1 MPGRSRPGPDPLSLG
16 RRTGWPGFSR
26 LARVG
31 VVAVLVLLLA
41 GASELSLPRPNP
53 RQPASA
59 SEYSNLDSDVV
70 GGTWSW
76 PLGQSTST
84 PLALREPDYS
94 LLFDRETGMLT
105 LRAQRGSFSFPATA
119 LIGQSAIPTGARFTA
134 VSDRSQLTV
143 YVFNR
148 KRTLL
153 EKARITAFPTFFTV
167 GFSSRVGGQ
176 LQAPATFFSNGTS
189 GLPATAYATAFSP
202 DPVKSSLY
210 NDPTT
215 FLGVHAPLK
224 SAPFA
229 PPPFDLEFREGSGW
243 AGVGLVQVPNATALS
258 ITPQGGI
265 TVNYDLHLLASIHD
279 QGAGG
284 RVKPPNGVPGA
295 AGRGTWLSF
304 PRFTFTMGK
313 STSTGLLSYHA
324 SLRSLH
330 EAPMA
335 FAPGKRP
342 TWWSRPIVDTW
353 GQQMVDR
360 VSRRSPR
367 YTASWVRTFVA
378 SWRRQFGLRHF
389 TLVIDSDWQARLG
402 HTTPSLRFGGVAGM
416 RDLIKELHSQGVK
429 VVLWW
434 PLWVNQTES
443 HQRLRVDPTAPHF
456 KAKVAK
462 QMTQLL
468 GTGPGD
474 LGADGLKLDWGE
486 LVPPPAA
493 EMLARP
499 QLGIGASLLLRYMTV
514 LSKSAWKTDPT
525 ALIDAS
531 AVAPQ
536 FGGTESTL
544 RLYDAHLAST
554 WSYRAELVSAVDPTA
569 LIDGDGWRLDGAQ
582 ATTHIVESTV
592 FGIPALYYATRW
604 SGGTRIRRSVAR
616 ALGALVYAGEGRGQ
630 GRASQLRDGAW
641 QYKVKG
647 RTTAMTL
654 ADSHALVVYHYGD
667 TGQCRSAV
675 VVSAIRTRIL
685 VPECGRVEAASIGA
699 GVSTTSFRVV
709 GRDYSFSAAPGVTYR
724 LAFFGTR
731 HPH

>member
-1 MPGRSRPGPDPLSLG
+1 
-16 RRTGWPGFSR
+16 
-26 LARVG
+26 
-31 VVAVLVLLLA
+31 VAVLVLLLA
-41 GASELSLPRPNP
+41 GVSELSLPRPNP
-53 RQPASA
+53 RQPTSEA
-59 SEYSNLDSDVV
+59 EYSTLASDVV
-70 GGTWSW
+70 SGTWSW
-76 PLGQSTST
+76 PLGQSTAT

-94 LLFDRETGMLT
+94 LLFDRQTGMLT

-119 LIGQSAIPTGARFTA
+119 LIGRSTLPLGTRFTA
-134 VSDRSQLTV
+134 VSDRSLLSV

-148 KRTLL
+148 EKTLL
-153 EKARITAFPTFFTV
+153 EKARITAFPTFITV

-176 LQAPATFFSNGTS
+176 RQAPATFFSNGTS
-189 GLPATAYATAFSP
+189 GLPSTAFTTAFSP

-229 PPPFDLEFREGSGW
+229 PPPFDLEFREGRGW
-243 AGVGLVQVPNATALS
+243 AGVGLVQVPDATALS

-265 TVNYDLHLLASIHD
+265 TVNYDLHLLANIRD

-284 RVKPPNGVPGA
+284 RVQPPRGIPGA
-295 AGRGTWLSF
+295 EGSGTWLSF
-304 PRFTFTMGK
+304 PQFTFTMGK
-313 STSTGLLSYHA
+313 STSGGLLSYHA
-324 SLRSLH
+324 SLRSLR
-330 EAPMA
+330 EAPTA

-342 TWWSRPIVDTW
+342 AWWSRPIVDTW

-360 VSRRSPR
+360 VARHSPR
-367 YTASWVRTFVA
+367 YTASWVRAFVA

-389 TLVIDSDWQARLG
+389 TLVIDSEWQARLG
-402 HTTPSLRFGGVAGM
+402 HTTPSLRFGGVTGM
-416 RDLIKELHSQGVK
+416 RALIKQLHSEGVR

-443 HQRLRVDPTAPHF
+443 GQRLRVDPTAPGF
-456 KAKVAK
+456 RAKIAK

-474 LGADGLKLDWGE
+474 LGANGLKLDWGE
-486 LVPPPAA
+486 LVPAPAA
-493 EMLARP
+493 EQLARP

-582 ATTHIVESTV
+582 ATTHIVESAV

-616 ALGALVYAGEGRGQ
+616 ALGALVSAGEGRGQ

-641 QYKVKG
+641 QYKVNG
-647 RTTAMTL
+647 RTTALTL
-654 ADSHALVVYHYGD
+654 ATSHALVVYQYSD

-685 VPECGRVEAASIGA
+685 VPECGRVETVSIED
-699 GVSTTSFRVV
+699 GVSPTNFRVV

-724 LAFFGTR
+724 LAFSGTR
-731 HPH
+731 RLP